1 MKWSKGKSLLLLGVA
16 LVVIDQVIKVLVKTN
31 MTLGESIPVLGNWF
45 QLLFVENKG
54 MAFGMAFGGVA
65 GKYLLTL
72 FRIVLFGFLCWWI
85 AKLLKRGTFVQSDS
99 SAAPDASAANGSVAA
114 KASSASNGS
123 VAAKTSSAASK
134 NSSAPKTS
142 SSAPDKAVGAP
153 VPTGVLVGL
162 TLITAGAFGNIVDCL
177 CYGLI
182 FSEST
187 YDTVAT
193 LGSYAPFMQGKVVDM
208 FYFPLWTWPS
218 WVPGLGGHIFFEPVF
233 NFADSCVTVGAI
245 YLILFHWKFFAKE

>member
-1 MKWSKGKSLLLLGVA
+1 MKNKKGGWLLLLGVV
-16 LVVIDQVIKVLVKTN
+16 LVVIDQIIKVLVKTN

-45 QLLFVENKG
+45 QLVFVENKG
-54 MAFGMAFGGVA
+54 MAFGMAFGGEI
-65 GKYLLTL
+65 GKYLLTF
-72 FRIVLFGFLCWWI
+72 FRIVLFGVLCWWI
-85 AKLLKRGTFVQSDS
+85 SQLLKRSDGVIAGSDRQS
-99 SAAPDASAANGSVAA
+99 
-114 KASSASNGS
+114 
-123 VAAKTSSAASK
+123 
-134 NSSAPKTS
+134 
-142 SSAPDKAVGAP
+142 P

-187 YDTVAT
+187 FTTVAT

-208 FYFPLWTWPS
+208 FYFPLWTWPD

-233 NFADSCVTVGAI
+233 NFADSCVTCGAI

>member
-1 MKWSKGKSLLLLGVA
+1 MAVRLSKGVRLLLLGLV
-16 LVVIDQVIKVLVKTN
+16 LVVIDQVIKVLVKTH

-45 QLLFVENKG
+45 QLFFVENKG
-54 MAFGMAFGGVA
+54 MAFGMAFGGVI

-72 FRIVLFGFLCWWI
+72 FRLALFGFLTWWI
-85 AKLLKRGTFVQSDS
+85 SALIKRGT
-99 SAAPDASAANGSVAA
+99 
-114 KASSASNGS
+114 
-123 VAAKTSSAASK
+123 
-134 NSSAPKTS
+134 
-142 SSAPDKAVGAP
+142 

-162 TLITAGAFGNIVDCL
+162 TLITAGALGNIIDCL
-177 CYGLI
+177 FYGLI

-187 YDTVAT
+187 FQTVAT

-208 FYFPLWTWPS
+208 FYLPLWVWPD

-233 NFADSCVTVGAI
+233 NFADSCVTCGAI